1 MGLGFRVFDALLAAL
16 AAVDRLPDACSVT
29 RNTQHALSECGGALL
44 AGTLSAFEVHKG
56 PIFHSRISIEREPA
70 FSAIFQNLGP
80 RLSPTVESV
89 VHRVPTVGTLL

>member
-44 AGTLSAFEVHKG
+44 AGTLVPHFEVHKG
-56 PIFHSRISIEREPA
+56 PIFH
-70 FSAIFQNLGP
+70 FQYF
-80 RLSPTVESV
+80 
-89 VHRVPTVGTLL
+89 H